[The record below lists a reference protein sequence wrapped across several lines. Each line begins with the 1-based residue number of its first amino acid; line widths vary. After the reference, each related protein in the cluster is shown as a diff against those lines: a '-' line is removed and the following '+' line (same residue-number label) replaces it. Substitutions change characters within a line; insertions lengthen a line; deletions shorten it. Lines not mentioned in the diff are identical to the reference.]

1 MKAKLPFLFAF
12 EALDMNVSVDS
23 KIVVG
28 LKQFVCSVY
37 NKTIYSDVNK
47 FQFNIVCQRFHTESG
62 NILSNSIW
70 IDFRFSLL
78 PCQFTLKLHRELCV
92 WIIRRLFD
100 RNPIIS
106 HFQNTTSWGSWLAY
120 CCRWRTRLQLRS
132 RWHCSKRFSGNYVDY
147 SVIL

>member
-62 NILSNSIW
+62 NILSNSI
-70 IDFRFSLL
+70 
-78 PCQFTLKLHRELCV
+78 
-92 WIIRRLFD
+92 
-100 RNPIIS
+100 
-106 HFQNTTSWGSWLAY
+106 
-120 CCRWRTRLQLRS
+120 
-132 RWHCSKRFSGNYVDY
+132 
-147 SVIL
+147 